1 MRPRKRPTN
10 IEGSVKP
17 KKHASQGER
26 KSGKKRRKK
35 KKQRMDTLSLVL
47 LLVAIVVFCFSAFSL
62 IRIGLN
68 YKKGTDTYQ
77 ELEAAVVTEAT
88 PDGTEAQPDNA
99 DTRAMAY
106 TPPYVNFDNLMQI
119 NPETEAWIL
128 LPDTKINYPIVKH
141 TDNAYYL
148 NHMIDG
154 TSNSAGTLF
163 IDTNNSNNFADQNTI
178 VYGHNMKNGSM
189 FGQLKKYGKE
199 DFYKEH
205 PCFYLYTKDGVWQ
218 YDIFSVRVVDEL
230 SDSYTMTFAST
241 DAYRSYLD
249 QAVRKSMYDTT
260 ATADVTDSIITLST
274 CTSKDTD
281 RLIVQA
287 VKGEQIR

>member
-1 MRPRKRPTN
+1 MEEIHTSPEKPKKKRPVSADGQERPRKRPADEGDAPRPRKRPTDGGDTPRSKKRETNRDGQEELRPRKRPTN

-106 TPPYVNFDNLMQI
+106 TPPYVNFDNLLQI

-128 LPDTKINYPIVKH
+128 LPDTKINYPIV
-141 TDNAYYL
+141 
-148 NHMIDG
+148 
-154 TSNSAGTLF
+154 
-163 IDTNNSNNFADQNTI
+163 
-178 VYGHNMKNGSM
+178 
-189 FGQLKKYGKE
+189 
-199 DFYKEH
+199 
-205 PCFYLYTKDGVWQ
+205 
-218 YDIFSVRVVDEL
+218 
-230 SDSYTMTFAST
+230 
-241 DAYRSYLD
+241 
-249 QAVRKSMYDTT
+249 
-260 ATADVTDSIITLST
+260 
-274 CTSKDTD
+274 
-281 RLIVQA
+281 
-287 VKGEQIR
+287 

>member
-1 MRPRKRPTN
+1 MCYNDDRIIKKVKIEEAWNERNTHIAGKAEEKKAGECRWSGASTKAPADEGDAPRPRKRPTDGGDTPRSKKRETNRDGQEELRPRKRPTN

-106 TPPYVNFDNLMQI
+106 TPPYVNFDNLLQI

-128 LPDTKINYPIVKH
+128 LAGHEDQLPHREAHRTTPI
-141 TDNAYYL
+141 
-148 NHMIDG
+148 I
-154 TSNSAGTLF
+154 
-163 IDTNNSNNFADQNTI
+163 
-178 VYGHNMKNGSM
+178 
-189 FGQLKKYGKE
+189 
-199 DFYKEH
+199 
-205 PCFYLYTKDGVWQ
+205 
-218 YDIFSVRVVDEL
+218 
-230 SDSYTMTFAST
+230 
-241 DAYRSYLD
+241 
-249 QAVRKSMYDTT
+249 
-260 ATADVTDSIITLST
+260 
-274 CTSKDTD
+274 
-281 RLIVQA
+281 
-287 VKGEQIR
+287 